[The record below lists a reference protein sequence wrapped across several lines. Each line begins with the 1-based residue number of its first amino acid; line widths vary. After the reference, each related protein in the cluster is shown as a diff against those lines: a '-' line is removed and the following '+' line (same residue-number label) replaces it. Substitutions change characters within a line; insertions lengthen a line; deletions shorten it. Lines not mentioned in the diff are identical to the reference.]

1 MEPLLFQD
9 HYFLHRDQ
17 FEIISGHQPEN
28 ALFIIEQGAF
38 DCSFFGNPPVRVVPG
53 DFVFFP
59 RRYNFVRNVV
69 EPIDFHLIYFS
80 LNDED
85 SLSKLLPVGLISCI
99 DHKRRESNLQLIRNL
114 LNRFDDFSYRTM
126 QHVLNDIFFQ
136 YLHEFSAGKA
146 LYTDD
151 NTKPY
156 VQQAIDYYDTHYA
169 EPISLQ
175 RLVQEFHTSPSSLN
189 RMFKNETGLS
199 PIEYLIKLRIRKARH
214 MLLFTNDTIA
224 EIAEQCGYENTA
236 YFSNAFKK
244 NCGLSPTEYRKSIS
258 SI

>member
-28 ALFIIEQGAF
+28 ALFVIERGYF
-38 DCSFFGNPPVRVVPG
+38 DCSFFGEPPTRIGPG

-59 RRYNFVRNVV
+59 REHIFVRNVI

-80 LNDED
+80 LSKED
-85 SLSKLLPVGLISCI
+85 PLAKLLPAGLVPCL
-99 DHKRRESNLQLIRNL
+99 DHKRRESNIQLIRDS
-114 LNRFDDFSYRTM
+114 LNRIDDFSCRTM
-126 QHVLNDIFFQ
+126 QHILNDVFFQ
-136 YLHEFSAGKA
+136 YLRDNSASKVTYAGDSIIA
-146 LYTDD
+146 
-151 NTKPY
+151 NT
-156 VQQAIDYYDTHYA
+156 QQVIDFFEEHYGEA
-169 EPISLQ
+169 ISLQ
-175 RLVQEFHTSPSSLN
+175 RLAKEFHTSPSSLN
-189 RMFKNETGLS
+189 RQFKKETYLT

-214 MLLFTNDTIA
+214 MLRFTNDTIA
-224 EIAEQCGYENTA
+224 DIAEQCGYENTA

-244 NCGLSPTEYRKSIS
+244 NCGCSPTEYRKNIS